1 VNSLIQVHE
10 VTRRFG
16 SFVAAD
22 RVSFDV
28 PKGQIFGFLGPNG
41 SGKSTT
47 IRVLAGLLA
56 PTSGRVT
63 GFDGL
68 DVSTDTERWKQQ
80 TGYMSQKFSLY
91 LDLTIEENLRFFGMV
106 YGLPSRK
113 ALRQGLAGAS
123 AEAGLAPKVLR
134 ERIRELAARLEFESL
149 LRSLTKTLSTGQR
162 QRVALAASLLHEPKL
177 LFLDEPTGGVDP
189 RGRRMFWDLI
199 YELAAARGLTVL
211 VTTHYMDE
219 AEQCDR
225 LAFILNGRIIAE
237 GRPGDLKHGLLGRIL
252 EVDPRQDPF
261 AVLPEAKSH
270 PAIEDVYLFG
280 TKLRLVAHPSQV
292 DEAARF
298 ATPLGPFVSAKPS
311 LEDVFVSLARQ
322 YAANTEKVAS

>member
-1 VNSLIQVHE
+1 MSADVRPVPKDGPYESLIQVHE

-68 DVSTDTERWKQQ
+68 DVTKDTERWKQQ

-91 LDLTIEENLRFFGMV
+91 LDLTVEENLRFFGMV
-106 YGLPSRK
+106 YGL
-113 ALRQGLAGAS
+113 
-123 AEAGLAPKVLR
+123 APKVLR
-134 ERIRELAARLEFESL
+134 ERIKDLAARLKFEPL
-149 LRSLTKTLSTGQR
+149 LHALTKTLSTGQR

-225 LAFILNGRIIAE
+225 LAFILYGRIIAE
-237 GRPGDLKHGLLGRIL
+237 GQPGELKQGLLGRIL
-252 EVDPRQDPF
+252 EVDAREDPF
-261 AVLPEAKSH
+261 AILPDAKAH

-280 TKLRLVAHPSQV
+280 SKLRLVAHPSTV
-292 DEAARF
+292 TEASQF
-298 ATPLGPFVSAKPS
+298 ASDLGPIALARPS

-322 YAANTEKVAS
+322 HAASTEKVAS

>member
-1 VNSLIQVHE
+1 MTSLIQVHE

-68 DVSTDTERWKQQ
+68 DVTKDTERWKQQ

-91 LDLTIEENLRFFGMV
+91 LDLTVEENLRFFGMV
-106 YGLPSRK
+106 YGL
-113 ALRQGLAGAS
+113 
-123 AEAGLAPKVLR
+123 APKLLR
-134 ERIRELAARLEFESL
+134 ERIRELAARLKFEPL
-149 LRSLTKTLSTGQR
+149 LAALTKTLSTGQR

-199 YELAAARGLTVL
+199 YELAASRGLTVL

-237 GRPGDLKHGLLGRIL
+237 GQPGELKEGLLGRIL
-252 EVDPRQDPF
+252 EVDPREDPF
-261 AVLPEAKSH
+261 TILPEAKTHS
-270 PAIEDVYLFG
+270 AIEDVYLFG
-280 TKLRLVAHPSQV
+280 AKLRLVAHRSSV
-292 DEAARF
+292 DDATRF
-298 ATPLGPFVSAKPS
+298 ATALGPVMTAKPS

-322 YAANTEKVAS
+322 YAASTEKVAS

>member
-1 VNSLIQVHE
+1 LIQVHE

-106 YGLPSRK
+106 Y
-113 ALRQGLAGAS
+113 
-123 AEAGLAPKVLR
+123 GLAPKVLR

-237 GRPGDLKHGLLGRIL
+237 GQPGDLKHGLLGRIL

-298 ATPLGPFVSAKPS
+298 ATPLGPFVTAKPS

>member
-1 VNSLIQVHE
+1 MTSLIQVHE

-68 DVSTDTERWKQQ
+68 DVSKDTERWKQQ

-91 LDLTIEENLRFFGMV
+91 LDLTVEENLRFFGMV
-106 YGLPSRK
+106 YGLS
-113 ALRQGLAGAS
+113 
-123 AEAGLAPKVLR
+123 PKTIR
-134 ERIRELAARLEFESL
+134 ERTRDLAARLKFEPL
-149 LRSLTKTLSTGQR
+149 LGALTKTLSTGQR

-199 YELAAARGLTVL
+199 YDLAASRGLTVL

-225 LAFILNGRIIAE
+225 LAFILYGRIIAE
-237 GRPGDLKHGLLGRIL
+237 GEPGELKEGLLGRIL
-252 EVDPRQDPF
+252 EVDPQRDPF
-261 AVLPEAKSH
+261 TLLPDAKVH

-280 TKLRLVAHPSQV
+280 TKLRLVAHPSAV
-292 DEAARF
+292 REASRF
-298 ATPLGPFVSAKPS
+298 ATSLGSFVPARPS
-311 LEDVFVSLARQ
+311 LEDVFVSLARRH
-322 YAANTEKVAS
+322 AASTEKVAS